1 MTFTVARSD
10 APSGTDSV
18 DRATDIVHSSPVRPE
33 RRGDSSFMGLIP
45 FLVFIAFF
53 LGVPV
58 FGIVLSAFRVADV
71 NDPGSYVPSLANFVA
86 SFRGASW
93 EAMQNSLQISLIAAL
108 TGGIIG
114 LALAQA
120 ILTTRSKKLTAVV
133 TVLTSVLA
141 NSGGVPLA
149 FSFIAAVGNA
159 GIMTGLLSLTDRGF
173 TLYSSGGLI
182 LMYQYFLI
190 PTMVM
195 VVLPTLAGLR
205 LEWKEAAASVG
216 ATSWHFWKKVGLPIA
231 TPAILAGFV
240 LLFGASFATHASAA
254 ALIGGGG
261 VPLITLRI
269 DSGLAG
275 GNLAGQENV
284 AMALG
289 VNMIIVAL
297 LVLLVYM
304 PLQKR
309 SLRWFK

>member
-1 MTFTVARSD
+1 MTLTVARSD

-18 DRATDIVHSSPVRPE
+18 DRATDIVHSSPARPE